1 MLIWAALWSQ
11 VIVSIKK
18 KVFGYLVLAEADSL
32 APARRVSR
40 LWAVHDMTCI
50 DSFVCP
56 IELNI

>member
-56 IELNI
+56 I